1 MNGDPPLSAAEASTV
16 ADAAATP
23 PLTSAEAVE
32 GWNQLCR
39 LMGVLLRQPEPDAAW
54 RMQLNTV
61 MLACRAL
68 ARRDVDAA
76 LYLLLQLG
84 AAEGGRYSTCHA
96 MLCALICELCSNAL
110 GWTAEETTSLVHAS
124 FTMNLSMT
132 ELQDALVN
140 QQSPLTA
147 VQREQVDSHAQHS
160 ATLLEAAGVDDA
172 LWLEVVRLH
181 HAQDTDT
188 VEEGASAGTRL
199 AALLHRV
206 DVYTAKLSGRVGRE
220 PKSPAI
226 AARDTCLGVDGKPD
240 RVGGVLLR
248 TLGLYPP
255 GCFVQLANGDFGV
268 VVERGIKAHTPC
280 VAALRREDGG
290 MYNLPRLRRASES
303 AHAVRHGVTGSAVNV
318 RCDHLRILN
327 AA

>member
-1 MNGDPPLSAAEASTV
+1 
-16 ADAAATP
+16 
-23 PLTSAEAVE
+23 
-32 GWNQLCR
+32 
-39 LMGVLLRQPEPDAAW
+39 
-54 RMQLNTV
+54 
-61 MLACRAL
+61 
-68 ARRDVDAA
+68 
-76 LYLLLQLG
+76 
-84 AAEGGRYSTCHA
+84 
-96 MLCALICELCSNAL
+96 MLCALICELCSNVL
-110 GWTAEETTSLVHAS
+110 GWTAEETTSLTLAS

-132 ELQDALVN
+132 ELQDVLVN
-140 QQSPLTA
+140 QPSPLTA
-147 VQREQVDSHAQHS
+147 AQREQVDSHAQRS

-172 LWLEVVRLH
+172 LWLEVVRQH
-181 HAQDTDT
+181 HVQDTDT
-188 VEEGASAGTRL
+188 VKECAGAATRL
-199 AALLHRV
+199 AELLHRV

-240 RVGGVLLR
+240 RLGGELLR

-268 VVERGIKAHTPC
+268 VVERGSKAHTPC
-280 VAALRREDGG
+280 VAALRREDGW
-290 MYNLPRLRRASES
+290 MYNLPKLRRASES